1 MVLIL
6 TTAGLS
12 EWKLMGNFKLSCL
25 PALDTIGK
33 AAALVSQGQSTD
45 VQGMVGVL
53 ACLQSQLPVSHVCM
67 SAYMYKG
74 YSGDR
79 THIQI

>member
-12 EWKLMGNFKLSCL
+12 EWKLMENFKLSRL

-33 AAALVSQGQSTD
+33 TAALVSQGQSTD

-53 ACLQSQLPVSHVCM
+53 STDVQGMLGVLVCLQSQLPISHVCM
-67 SAYMYKG
+67 SA
-74 YSGDR
+74 
-79 THIQI
+79 